1 MLLHALLHAVK
12 HSLKLFPFLFLIYLV
27 LEAVEHSKRVQAWN
41 KKITEGKLAPLIA
54 GGVGLIPECGFSVMS
69 AGLYSKGVIALGTLF
84 TVFLVTSDEG
94 LPVLLASP
102 QTAKVVLPVMAI
114 KFVYGVGVGF
124 LLNYV
129 FRHRARARVEHDEE
143 HEFHEHHC
151 IEQSNVKVYFLNP
164 LLRALKI
171 LAFIFVVSFVM
182 ELITDWIGEDR
193 LIAFLG
199 QREFLQLFVA
209 PVVGMIPGCGSS
221 IVIATAYQDGILSF
235 AAMVAGLAV
244 NSGIGL
250 LVLFRQNKNIK
261 ENVFILIALYCLSVV
276 LGMILLPFSL

>member
-1 MLLHALLHAVK
+1 LIHALLHAVK

-41 KKITEGKLAPLIA
+41 KKITEGKFAPLIA
-54 GGVGLIPECGFSVMS
+54 GGVGLIPECGFSVMC

-94 LPVLLASP
+94 LPILLASP

-124 LLNYV
+124 LINYL
-129 FRHRARARVEHDEE
+129 FRHRAHVMVEHDEE

-151 IEQSNVKVYFLNP
+151 VEQSAFKVYFLNP

-171 LAFIFVVSFVM
+171 LAFVFVVSFVM
-182 ELITDWIGEDR
+182 ELFTDWVGQER

-221 IVIATAYQDGILSF
+221 IVIATAYQDGILNF

-250 LVLFRQNKNIK
+250 LVLFRQNKNLK
-261 ENVFILIALYCLSVV
+261 ENLFILLALYGLSVV
-276 LGMILLPFSL
+276 LGMMLLPFSL

>member
-1 MLLHALLHAVK
+1 MLKHALLHALK
-12 HSLKLFPFLFLIYLV
+12 HSVKLFPFLFLIYLV

-41 KKITEGKLAPLIA
+41 KKIAEGQLAPLIA
-54 GGVGLIPECGFSVMS
+54 GGVGLIPECGFSVMA
-69 AGLYSKGVIALGTLF
+69 AGLYGKGVIALGTLF

-94 LPVLLASP
+94 IPVLLASP

-124 LLNYV
+124 LLNYL
-129 FRHRARARVEHDEE
+129 FRHRERAVTEEEKE

-151 IEQSNVKVYFLNP
+151 VEQSDWKVYFLNP

-182 ELITDWIGEDR
+182 EILTDWIGEGR

-199 QREFLQLFVA
+199 QRKFLQLFVA

-221 IVIATAYQDGILSF
+221 IVIATAYQDGILNF

-250 LVLFRQNKNIK
+250 LVLFRQNKNLK
-261 ENVFILIALYCLSVV
+261 ENVFILLALYGLSVI
-276 LGMILLPFSL
+276 LGMVLLPFSL

>member
-41 KKITEGKLAPLIA
+41 KKITEGKFAPLIA

-129 FRHRARARVEHDEE
+129 FRHRARARLEQDEE

-151 IEQSNVKVYFLNP
+151 IEQSNVKVYLLNP

-250 LVLFRQNKNIK
+250 MVLFRQNKNLK
-261 ENVFILIALYCLSVV
+261 ENLFILLTLYALSVV